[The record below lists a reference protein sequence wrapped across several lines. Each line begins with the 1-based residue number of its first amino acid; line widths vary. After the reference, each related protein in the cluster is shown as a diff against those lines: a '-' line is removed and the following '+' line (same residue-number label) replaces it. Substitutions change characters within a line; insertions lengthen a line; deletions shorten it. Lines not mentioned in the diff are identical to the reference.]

1 MPLVEISSWR
11 TGFKKISCTQ
21 LLQERL
27 GIGLAAAKAYT
38 DQVLDGER
46 VTLVVE
52 PLGAAIQLAD
62 DLNALGA
69 EARVLDH
76 AADV

>member
-1 MPLVEISSWR
+1 VPLVEISGWR
-11 TGFKKISCTQ
+11 DGIKKISCTH
-21 LLQERL
+21 LLRDRL

-46 VTLVVE
+46 VTVALE
-52 PLGAAIQLAD
+52 PLDAAIQLAD
-62 DLNALGA
+62 DLNALGMV
-69 EARVLDH
+69 ARVLDH

>member
-1 MPLVEISSWR
+1 MPLVEISGWR
-11 TGFKKISCTQ
+11 EGFKKISCTQ

-46 VTLVVE
+46 VTVAVDPLV
-52 PLGAAIQLAD
+52 AAIQLAD

>member
-1 MPLVEISSWR
+1 VPLVEISGWR
-11 TGFKKISCTQ
+11 EGIKKISCTR
-21 LLQERL
+21 LVQERL

-46 VTLVVE
+46 VTVAVD
-52 PLGAAIQLAD
+52 PLDAAIQLAD
-62 DLNALGA
+62 DLNALGMV
-69 EARVLDH
+69 ARVLDQ

>member
-27 GIGLAAAKAYT
+27 GIGRAAAKAYT

-46 VTLVVE
+46 VTIAVD
-52 PLGAAIQLAD
+52 PRDAAIRLAD

-69 EARVLDH
+69 DARVLDH